1 MMIWWKL
8 FRGKNLLIVAL
19 TQFLLQFLVVLPYL
33 KSLDKEPVLD
43 DLHFS
48 LLVLVTVLI
57 AGAGYVIN
65 DYYDIEIDS
74 VNKPNDL
81 IISKLVSESNALKI
95 YGLTVFLGATLSAY
109 LANYVGVSF
118 WFLIYPIAV
127 YLLFEYARFFKKM
140 VVLGNLIVAF
150 FSAGVAGIVLFPEA
164 VLNTDLSDLSF
175 KTGQMLAVFSGY
187 IFFAFCSTMYRE
199 VVKDMEDMQGD
210 ARFGART
217 LPVVWGI
224 SNSKIFSLI
233 WGFLLAIIFSVLIY
247 ILVRKGHFLVS
258 GLGVVGVLIPL
269 FFSFYKL
276 YQAHQT
282 EDFHFISQLIKVI
295 MLGGLVFLIFLVQ
308 IF

>member
-1 MMIWWKL
+1 MIWWKL

>member
-43 DLHFS
+43 ELHFS

>member
-43 DLHFS
+43 SFHFS

-65 DYYDIEIDS
+65 DYYDVEIDS
-74 VNKPNDL
+74 VNKPNEL

-95 YGLTVFLGATLSAY
+95 YGLTVFLGGVLSVY
-109 LANYVGVSF
+109 LAGYVGVII
-118 WFLIYPIAV
+118 WFLIYPLAV
-127 YLLFEYARFFKKM
+127 YLLFEYARFFKKT
-140 VVLGNLIVAF
+140 VVLGNLVVAF

-175 KTGQMLAVFSGY
+175 KTGQMLAIFSGY
-187 IFFAFCSTMYRE
+187 IFFAFCVTMYRE
-199 VVKDMEDMQGD
+199 VVKDMEDMDGD

-217 LPVVWGI
+217 LPVVWGV
-224 SNSKIFSLI
+224 SNSKIFSLV
-233 WGFLLAIIFSVLIY
+233 WGFLLAVIFTVLIY
-247 ILVRKGHFLVS
+247 ILVGKGHFLVS
-258 GLGVVGVLIPL
+258 GLGIVGVLVPL

-276 YQAHQT
+276 YKAQQT
-282 EDFHFISQLIKVI
+282 EDFHFISQLIKII